1 MSSVTRAMLWEF
13 WRLSRL
19 ELLTRLGYTC
29 GFIVLIWS
37 MVRFTKSEQIPVQF
51 VTSISMVFVFCGAAF
66 SSAVVKIEN
75 SDVGSVFQLG
85 FSRPVSTRSLVV
97 WRLIFLA
104 VTGAVRASY
113 SRYDKVPLAPD
124 ITIVGAAVVWL
135 ILTGA
140 YILLSW
146 DQAVLNF
153 RPVAGT

>member
-1 MSSVTRAMLWEF
+1 MFSVVMGG
-13 WRLSRL
+13 RLCAR
-19 ELLTRLGYTC
+19 
-29 GFIVLIWS
+29 
-37 MVRFTKSEQIPVQF
+37 
-51 VTSISMVFVFCGAAF
+51 
-66 SSAVVKIEN
+66 
-75 SDVGSVFQLG
+75 
-85 FSRPVSTRSLVV
+85 
-97 WRLIFLA
+97 A

-146 DQAVLNF
+146 DQAALNF